1 MPTAAPAAAAARRS
15 GRVGA
20 VVRFGATGASA
31 ALLYGVVALALG
43 TAYRWPAQAAHL
55 TATVASTVLAS
66 SLHRRFTFRA
76 ARTSSWQQ
84 GQAIGFTTALV
95 GLAMST
101 LSLDVWRHLAPH
113 ADRMSGV
120 LLVYAVN
127 ALMGVVNFVVL
138 RRTFTGSAARGPA
151 RLVTSLH
158 MR

>member
-1 MPTAAPAAAAARRS
+1 MSTAVQAAPAARRS
-15 GRVGA
+15 GRASA

-31 ALLYGVVALALG
+31 AVLYGIVALALG

-55 TATVASTVLAS
+55 AATVVSTVMAS

-76 ARTSSWQQ
+76 TRTSSWQR
-84 GQAIGFTTALV
+84 GQAAGFTTALV

-101 LSLDVWRHLAPH
+101 LAVDLWRHLAPH
-113 ADRMSGV
+113 ADRLSGV

-138 RRTFTGSAARGPA
+138 RRTLTGGPGRGPF
-151 RLVTSLH
+151 RLAASL
-158 MR
+158 R